1 MKELRLT
8 IQSARFESEDVGIA
22 NISSWITK
30 GMGLMVSLV
39 MLCTA
44 VPSYGFFDAQALV
57 GKRKGDVGN
66 TAVSGDELTLAA
78 HLDPIPLVPVA
89 FGLSLSHVNF
99 SGKNDPAKLS
109 FDDIVGQEYVAE
121 VMAWVPIGLFG
132 FKPYGKLGYTVG
144 GNYKLKDVVDPN
156 STPSTNPEDYTY
168 TPSGTHLSI
177 GLKWSPLPLIGILAE
192 YKMSNQELKKSG
204 RPTSKYETN
213 SLLFGV
219 EVGI

>member
-1 MKELRLT
+1 MT
-8 IQSARFESEDVGIA
+8 YPYARSSRWLGLIA
-22 NISSWITK
+22 A
-30 GMGLMVSLV
+30 M
-39 MLCTA
+39 MLLLPA
-44 VPSYGFFDAQALV
+44 GSSYGFFDAQALV
-57 GKRKGDVGN
+57 GKRKGDVGK
-66 TAVSGDELTLAA
+66 TSVDGDELTLAV

-99 SGKNDPAKLS
+99 SGESDPAKLS

-132 FKPYGKLGYTVG
+132 FKPYGKVGYTVG
-144 GNYKLKDVVDPN
+144 GNYKFKGLVDAGSP
-156 STPSTNPEDYTY
+156 PSTDPESYTY
-168 TPSGTHLSI
+168 TPAGTHLSI

-192 YKMSNQELKKSG
+192 YKMSDQELKKSG
-204 RPTSKYETN
+204 RPTADYKTS

>member
-1 MKELRLT
+1 MNHPSESDSQFSTRPSLRMAAFVMSSFMLLL
-8 IQSARFESEDVGIA
+8 SAA
-22 NISSWITK
+22 
-30 GMGLMVSLV
+30 
-39 MLCTA
+39 
-44 VPSYGFFDAQALV
+44 PSYGFFDAQALV
-57 GKRKGDVGN
+57 GKRTGDVGN
-66 TAVSGDELTLAA
+66 VAVDGDELTLAA
-78 HLDPIPLVPVA
+78 HLDPIPLVPIA

-99 SGKNDPAKLS
+99 SGETDPAKLS
-109 FDDIVGQEYVAE
+109 FDDIVGQEYAAE

-132 FKPYGKLGYTVG
+132 FKPYGKLGYTIG
-144 GNYKLKDVVDPN
+144 GNYKFKGVLDAGSTASTDPA
-156 STPSTNPEDYTY
+156 SYTY

-204 RPTSKYETN
+204 RPTAKYETT